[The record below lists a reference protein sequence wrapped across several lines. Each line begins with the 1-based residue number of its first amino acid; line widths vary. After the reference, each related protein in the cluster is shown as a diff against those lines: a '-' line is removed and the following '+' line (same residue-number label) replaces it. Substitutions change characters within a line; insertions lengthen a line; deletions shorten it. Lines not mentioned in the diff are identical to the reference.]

1 MTNFSLSRRSFGL
14 GLLAHGL
21 TACDK
26 VENYAIPTKF
36 AEQNVPVTGKIL
48 NLNGLP
54 VHGYIEG
61 NGAQD
66 IVFIHGAFGNL
77 RDWVFAT
84 RALSKFDRRFIYIDR
99 PGFGYSE
106 RDQSTWDAERQ
117 ADQARAYLKKI
128 KGKNPILVGHSWG
141 ALVAMSWAA
150 KYPDEVKGVISVA
163 GINMP
168 FSGVPKLVNDT
179 GLINIAY

>member
-1 MTNFSLSRRSFGL
+1 MTNFNLSRRSFGL
-14 GLLAHGL
+14 GLIAHGL
-21 TACDK
+21 TACDR
-26 VENYAIPTKF
+26 VENYAIPTKL

-84 RALSKFDRRFIYIDR
+84 RALSKFDRRNNVCWTPR
-99 PGFGYSE
+99 
-106 RDQSTWDAERQ
+106 RKTMQN
-117 ADQARAYLKKI
+117 YLEITSKI
-128 KGKNPILVGHSWG
+128 
-141 ALVAMSWAA
+141 
-150 KYPDEVKGVISVA
+150 
-163 GINMP
+163 
-168 FSGVPKLVNDT
+168 
-179 GLINIAY
+179 